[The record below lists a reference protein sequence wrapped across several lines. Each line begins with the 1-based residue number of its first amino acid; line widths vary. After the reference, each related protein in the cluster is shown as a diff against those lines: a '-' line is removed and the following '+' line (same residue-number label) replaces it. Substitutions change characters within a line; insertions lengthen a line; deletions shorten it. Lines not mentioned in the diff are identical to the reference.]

1 MWRKVVFYLAIMLAV
16 MLVFILLALASGLPW
31 WSVCIMFVLAVGWVA
46 LTVVVLNIL
55 YKIAK
60 WADII

>member
-1 MWRKVVFYLAIMLAV
+1 MWRKVVFYLVLMLVV
-16 MLVFILLALASGLPW
+16 MLVFLLLALVSGLPW
-31 WSVCIMFVLAVGWVA
+31 WSICIVVVLAVGNVA
-46 LTVVVLNIL
+46 LIVVVVNIL